1 MCLTSIC
8 LVFYFI
14 LCMCAIIQTELKCLN
29 VSGLKDVFAEMR
41 HSAQEQQVAFAEI
54 FNRVA
59 FLQSFIMSETH
70 TFSSLFYNALGI
82 GASYLLTSVR
92 RTAGAR

>member
-1 MCLTSIC
+1 MCWLW
-8 LVFYFI
+8 LVSLI
-14 LCMCAIIQTELKCLN
+14 VCTCAVTQTVVKCL
-29 VSGLKDVFAEMR
+29 VSGLRDVFAEMR

-82 GASYLLTSVR
+82 LASFFLTSVQ